1 MLDSKGDNGEAF
13 TVSEDVYLE
22 SYGYVV
28 FAARLNP
35 LDNGG
40 ISQVD
45 YAYSVND
52 LRLNS
57 ADTLQIEKADATL
70 LDEVVYDADAFPF
83 LRGASISLG
92 TLDSSSNDEEI
103 FWCLS
108 EYPYG
113 NGDFGTPGFHKCV
126 L

>member
-1 MLDSKGDNGEAF
+1 MVMVLANLTPQRVNLNGLVVKGDNGESF
-13 TVSEDVYLE
+13 EVSEDVYIE

-28 FAARLNP
+28 FAARLNS

-40 ISQVD
+40 ITQVD

-57 ADTLQIEKADATL
+57 ADTIRIEKADTTL
-70 LDEVVYDADAFPF
+70 LDEVIYDVDAFPF

-92 TLDSSSNDEEI
+92 TLDSTSNDEFRRRSLTE
-103 FWCLS
+103 
-108 EYPYG
+108 
-113 NGDFGTPGFHKCV
+113 
-126 L
+126 